1 MKEVDYLSAAEDAI
15 NKIKKGA
22 FLTVK
27 AEDRLNT
34 MTIGWATIGA
44 CWRRPIF
51 MVAVRDSRHTFTI
64 IEDALDFTVTVP
76 AQDMQKEILYCGTRS
91 GRDKDKYKECG
102 LATADGRTV
111 VSPIIDVPGLHFECK
126 IVYKS
131 AMDPS
136 NMAPAFE
143 SLYPEKDYHTLYF
156 GEISACYQTL

>member
-27 AEDRLNT
+27 AAERLNT
-34 MTIGWATIGA
+34 MTIGWALIGA

-64 IEDALDFTVTVP
+64 IEDAVDFTVTVP

-102 LATADGRTV
+102 LSVADGRTV
-111 VSPIIDVPGLHFECK
+111 ASPIIDVPGLHFECK

-136 NMAPAFE
+136 HMAQVFE